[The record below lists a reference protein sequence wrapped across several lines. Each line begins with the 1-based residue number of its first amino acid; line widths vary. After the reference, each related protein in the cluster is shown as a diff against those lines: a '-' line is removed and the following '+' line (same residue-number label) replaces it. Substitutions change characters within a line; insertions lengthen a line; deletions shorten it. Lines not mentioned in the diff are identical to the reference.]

1 MPSPTVILP
10 NRCLPVPAAFLP
22 TALEKLGWTAEQF
35 DRYLNGAVQ
44 AMFAAGILILL
55 FAVIRGLFAYAQ
67 TYMSER
73 VSQSVAFDFRND
85 LFAKIQRLSFS
96 YHDKNQTGQLMVR
109 ATDDVEKV
117 RMFIGQ
123 GLLQATQAVV
133 LLVSTLVILFF
144 TNLRLT
150 LVILPLLPVVMAI
163 FVRLQHQRC
172 ARCSPR
178 CRSAFRS
185 STPFCRKT
193 WRASR

>member
-1 MPSPTVILP
+1 MLMVPQLTQTIIDAVTNGYIAKQVSA
-10 NRCLPVPAAFLP
+10 VPAAFLP

-35 DRYLNGAVQ
+35 DHYLNGAVQ
-44 AMFAAGILILL
+44 AMFAAGMLILL

-96 YHDKNQTGQLMVR
+96 YHDQNQTGQLMVR

-123 GLLQATQAVV
+123 GLLHGHPGGGAAGQ
-133 LLVSTLVILFF
+133 
-144 TNLRLT
+144 
-150 LVILPLLPVVMAI
+150 
-163 FVRLQHQRC
+163 QRWSSC
-172 ARCSPR
+172 FSPT
-178 CRSAFRS
+178 S
-185 STPFCRKT
+185 S
-193 WRASR
+193 